1 MVLKLKPATQVS
13 RGRAPSE
20 VSGVR
25 GAPLLPLPAP
35 RAPGAPTLEASPLQP
50 LPHLHVASSSRV
62 SVRLLS
68 TPAAGFGAHLDSAG
82 CSHREVLNHTSTGP
96 LSKQGHVRGFWVL
109 AHGHTSGAGAQ
120 PTPRGR
126 PGADLD
132 TWSLRCCL
140 EQSGEVSGLPTA
152 AVGRCQSRGQ
162 ARRATRLGEGPGR
175 RFPEAEPA
183 GTRVPVVR
191 GERPLRGRVRE
202 GGWARK
208 DKRQGNLRQSRPP

>member
-1 MVLKLKPATQVS
+1 MVLKLKPATPVFW
-13 RGRAPSE
+13 GCAPSE

-68 TPAAGFGAHLDSAG
+68 TPATGFGAHLDSAG

-140 EQSGEVSGLPTA
+140 EQSGEVSRLLTA